1 MVDPTVTPPQP
12 GSLNSALDRNI
23 AALERRRRDE
33 ARSAPRNERV
43 AQAISDFAGTM
54 TFVYLHL
61 AAFSLWIAIN
71 LGWLPIVPPFDE
83 SLVVLAMAASVE
95 AIFISTFVLIS
106 QNRMAAA
113 AEKRAEL
120 DLQISLLAEH
130 EITKVVAMVDAVADH
145 LGIRHEA
152 KGEVAEL
159 KRDVAPE
166 NVLDA
171 ISEREAEEAA
181 LDASDRTASG

>member
-1 MVDPTVTPPQP
+1 MASDPTVAPPQP
-12 GSLNSALDRNI
+12 GSLNSALSRNI
-23 AALERRRRDE
+23 AALERRRHDE
-33 ARSAPRNERV
+33 ARDAPRNERV

-61 AAFSLWIAIN
+61 AVFALWIAIN
-71 LGWLPIVPPFDE
+71 VGLIPAVPRFDE
-83 SLVVLAMAASVE
+83 SLVVLAMVASVE

-130 EITKVVAMVDAVADH
+130 EITKVVAMVDAIADH

-152 KGEVAEL
+152 KHEVDEL

-171 ISEREAEEAA
+171 ISEREEAEAA
-181 LDASDRTASG
+181 KDAGRAEA